1 MDNKES
7 CLHLSFT
14 YHREEWERP
23 SDPNTPEWAW
33 TEARELVGRAFV
45 PVELGLGV
53 AAVVVVAVG
62 VPWLV
67 LPPWPVPV
75 PPAPCS
81 FAVAT
86 GPGPGEGPGSCR
98 VVPWV
103 EPMAVAGMVLP
114 WEERLRVVLVWP

>member
-1 MDNKES
+1 MDNKQS
-7 CLHLSFT
+7 GLHLSFT

-33 TEARELVGRAFV
+33 TAAREPVGRAFA

-53 AAVVVVAVG
+53 AVVVVVAVG
-62 VPWLV
+62 APWLV
-67 LPPWPVPV
+67 PPPGPVPV
-75 PPAPCS
+75 PPVPCS

-86 GPGPGEGPGSCR
+86 GPGEGRGSCR

-103 EPMAVAGMVLP
+103 GPMAVAGMVLP
-114 WEERLRVVLVWP
+114 WEELLRVVLVWP